1 MIPFLAHAKK
11 LIKMQMKQYGQPEGD
26 DNQLADIANN
36 ILKNEEERK
45 KIYDQIYD
53 ERTLKVYKEN
63 FKLKEKLVTYDEF
76 VKLASEK

>member
-1 MIPFLAHAKK
+1 
-11 LIKMQMKQYGQPEGD
+11 MKQYGQPEGD
-26 DNQLADIANN
+26 DKQLTDIANN

-45 KIYDQIYD
+45 KIYDQIFD

-63 FKLKEKLVTYDEF
+63 FKLTEKSISYDQF